1 MMRRILL
8 TGFLMAAPLVAAAQ
22 DYLPQLYDV
31 TVVETWDTL
40 NVREAP
46 DGKAAVI
53 GTLRSNAKGV
63 ELLERDASG
72 KWGRVNVGERSGWV
86 ALRFL
91 KAQAPLW
98 KPASL
103 PLALHCGGTEPF
115 WSFQTVENG
124 LVFNE
129 TDTAD
134 RKLALRKVMDRGI
147 EGEPTRGMIAGD
159 DKGRLTA
166 VMQPQQCS
174 DGMSDRTYALA
185 VTVILEGKDVPARM
199 LTGCCSI
206 AAP

>member
-98 KPASL
+98 
-103 PLALHCGGTEPF
+103 
-115 WSFQTVENG
+115 
-124 LVFNE
+124 
-129 TDTAD
+129 
-134 RKLALRKVMDRGI
+134 
-147 EGEPTRGMIAGD
+147 
-159 DKGRLTA
+159 
-166 VMQPQQCS
+166 
-174 DGMSDRTYALA
+174 
-185 VTVILEGKDVPARM
+185 
-199 LTGCCSI
+199 
-206 AAP
+206 